1 MFLLLV
7 RLVVG
12 RVLRPAAGDRVVA
25 QLEVENVALRHE
37 LAVLRRSV
45 KRPPSR
51 RRDRILLA
59 AASRL

>member
-12 RVLRPAAGDRVVA
+12 CVLRPAAGDRVVA
-25 QLEVENVALRHE
+25 QLEVENVALRDE
-37 LAVLRRSV
+37 AVLRRSV